1 MADPME
7 NASSPSGIVKCTRRE
22 NSLKRNVKKEEKFW
36 KTVCQ
41 YKNGKSDASRQKQVL

>member
-1 MADPME
+1 MNECEWLPSVRGCLMADLME

-36 KTVCQ
+36 KSVC
-41 YKNGKSDASRQKQVL
+41 